1 MGDIKMKA
9 SEYAAMTLVSLN
21 TVKNRIKAGILNG
34 AKEEDGIW
42 YVYLT
47 SDEYENLQ
55 NSKEK
60 SQEREQAISDSIEK
74 LKALPDGALIATYI
88 NIQRYADFQKQELM
102 QVLSS
107 LYALLAVKEKE
118 IEFLSKDLD
127 RYKSKIEELKEEN
140 LSLSEKL
147 KNLSKELEDCKK
159 EYKDLDNKYQ
169 RADIDMKKIILDKE
183 KEILEKEREIEELK
197 RKLSML

>member
-1 MGDIKMKA
+1 M
-9 SEYAAMTLVSLN
+9 SVSLN

-55 NSKEK
+55 NNKEK

-88 NIQRYADFQKQELM
+88 NIQRYAEFQKQELM
-102 QVLSS
+102 QELSS

-118 IEFLSKDLD
+118 IEFLSKE
-127 RYKSKIEELKEEN
+127 IESLKERIGLLTKEKEN
-140 LSLSEKL
+140 ALEKHD
-147 KNLSKELEDCKK
+147 SMAKELDECKNS
-159 EYKDLDNKYQ
+159 YKDLLNKYQ
-169 RADIDMKKIILDKE
+169 RMDIDMQKNLLDKE
-183 KEILEKEREIEELK
+183 KELLDKDRQIEELK
-197 RKLSML
+197 RAMKG

>member
-1 MGDIKMKA
+1 MHDIKMKA
-9 SEYAAMTLVSLN
+9 SEYAAMTSVSLN

-55 NSKEK
+55 NNKEK
-60 SQEREQAISDSIEK
+60 LEEREQAITDSVEK

-88 NIQRYADFQKQELM
+88 NIQRYAEFQKQELM
-102 QVLSS
+102 QELSS

-118 IEFLSKDLD
+118 IEFLSKDLE
-127 RYKSKIEELKEEN
+127 RHQQKIKELTDEN
-140 LSLSEKL
+140 MSLSEKL
-147 KNLSKELEDCKK
+147 KNLSKELDECRK
-159 EYKDLDNKYQ
+159 EYKDLENKYQ
-169 RADIDMKKIILDKE
+169 RADIDMKKIVLDKE

-197 RKLSML
+197 RKLNM

>member
-9 SEYAAMTLVSLN
+9 SEYAAMMSVSLN

-55 NSKEK
+55 NNKEK

-88 NIQRYADFQKQELM
+88 NIQRYAEFQKQELM
-102 QVLSS
+102 QELSS

-118 IEFLSKDLD
+118 IEFLSKE
-127 RYKSKIEELKEEN
+127 IESLKERIGLLTKEKEN
-140 LSLSEKL
+140 ALEKYD
-147 KNLSKELEDCKK
+147 SMAKELDECKNS
-159 EYKDLDNKYQ
+159 YKDILNKYQ
-169 RADIDMKKIILDKE
+169 RMDIDMQKNLLDKE
-183 KEILEKEREIEELK
+183 KELLDKDRQIEELK
-197 RKLSML
+197 RAMKG

>member
-9 SEYAAMTLVSLN
+9 SEYAAMMSVSLN

-55 NSKEK
+55 NNKEK

-88 NIQRYADFQKQELM
+88 NIQRYAEFQKQELM
-102 QVLSS
+102 QELSS

-118 IEFLSKDLD
+118 IEFLSKE
-127 RYKSKIEELKEEN
+127 IESLKERIGLLTKEKEN
-140 LSLSEKL
+140 ALEKHD
-147 KNLSKELEDCKK
+147 SMAKELDECKNS
-159 EYKDLDNKYQ
+159 YKDLLNKYQ
-169 RADIDMKKIILDKE
+169 RMDIDMQKNLLDKE
-183 KEILEKEREIEELK
+183 KELLDKDRQIEELK
-197 RKLSML
+197 RAMKG

>member
-1 MGDIKMKA
+1 MKA
-9 SEYAAMTLVSLN
+9 SEYAAMMSVSLN

-55 NSKEK
+55 NNKEK

-88 NIQRYADFQKQELM
+88 NIQRYAEFQKQELM
-102 QVLSS
+102 QELSS

-118 IEFLSKDLD
+118 IEFLSKE
-127 RYKSKIEELKEEN
+127 IESLKERIGLLTKEKEN
-140 LSLSEKL
+140 ALEKYD
-147 KNLSKELEDCKK
+147 SMAKELDECKNS
-159 EYKDLDNKYQ
+159 YKDLLNKYQ
-169 RADIDMKKIILDKE
+169 RMDIDMQKNLLDKE
-183 KEILEKEREIEELK
+183 KELLDKDRQIEELK
-197 RKLSML
+197 RAMKG

>member
-9 SEYAAMTLVSLN
+9 SEYAAMMSVSLN

-55 NSKEK
+55 NNKEK

-88 NIQRYADFQKQELM
+88 NIQRYAEFQKQELM
-102 QVLSS
+102 QELSS

-118 IEFLSKDLD
+118 IEFLSKE
-127 RYKSKIEELKEEN
+127 IESLKERIG
-140 LSLSEKL
+140 LLTKEKESAL
-147 KNLSKELEDCKK
+147 EKHDSMAKELDECKNS
-159 EYKDLDNKYQ
+159 YKDLLNKYQ
-169 RADIDMKKIILDKE
+169 RMDIDMQKNLLDKE
-183 KEILEKEREIEELK
+183 KELLDKDRQIEELK
-197 RKLSML
+197 RAMKG

>member
-1 MGDIKMKA
+1 MGDVKMKA
-9 SEYAAMTLVSLN
+9 SEYAAMMSVSLN

-55 NSKEK
+55 NNKEK

-88 NIQRYADFQKQELM
+88 NIQRYAEFQKQELM
-102 QVLSS
+102 QELSS

-118 IEFLSKDLD
+118 IEFLSKE
-127 RYKSKIEELKEEN
+127 IESLKERIGLLTKEKEN
-140 LSLSEKL
+140 ALEKYD
-147 KNLSKELEDCKK
+147 SMAKELDECKNS
-159 EYKDLDNKYQ
+159 YKDMLNKYQ
-169 RADIDMKKIILDKE
+169 RMDIDMQKNLLDKE
-183 KEILEKEREIEELK
+183 KELLDKDRQIEELK
-197 RKLSML
+197 RAMKG

>member
-9 SEYAAMTLVSLN
+9 SEYAAMMSVSLN

-55 NSKEK
+55 NNKEK

-88 NIQRYADFQKQELM
+88 NIQRYAEFQKQELM
-102 QVLSS
+102 QELSS

-118 IEFLSKDLD
+118 IEFLSKE
-127 RYKSKIEELKEEN
+127 IESLKERIGLLTKEKEN
-140 LSLSEKL
+140 ALEKHD
-147 KNLSKELEDCKK
+147 SMAKELDECKNN
-159 EYKDLDNKYQ
+159 YKDLLNKYQ
-169 RADIDMKKIILDKE
+169 RMDIDMQKNLLDKE
-183 KEILEKEREIEELK
+183 KELLDKDRQIEELK
-197 RKLSML
+197 RAMKG

>member
-9 SEYAAMTLVSLN
+9 SEYAAMMSVSLN

-55 NSKEK
+55 NNKEK

-88 NIQRYADFQKQELM
+88 NIQRYAEFQKQELM
-102 QVLSS
+102 QELSS

-118 IEFLSKDLD
+118 IEFLSKE
-127 RYKSKIEELKEEN
+127 IESLKERIGLLTKEKEN
-140 LSLSEKL
+140 ALEKYD
-147 KNLSKELEDCKK
+147 SMAKELDECKNS
-159 EYKDLDNKYQ
+159 YKDLLNKYQ
-169 RADIDMKKIILDKE
+169 RMDIDMQKNLLDKE
-183 KEILEKEREIEELK
+183 KELLDKDRQIEELK
-197 RKLSML
+197 RAMKG